1 MGIKTI
7 EALTEQGF
15 SPLEIKELERLIE
28 IINDGLYIQN
38 PKINPFVVAYAAA
51 EGLTTEGSTLKVRD
65 FSRNIIKSM
74 DQFKT
79 TLI

>member
-1 MGIKTI
+1 METKTI
-7 EALTEQGF
+7 EALTKQGF

-28 IINDGLYIQN
+28 IITDGLYTEN
-38 PKINPFVVAYAAA
+38 SKINPFAVAYAAA
-51 EGLTTEGSTLKVRD
+51 EGLTTEGSTLKVRE